1 VCQKD
6 WRSQK
11 LLPSSRTLHQQE
23 ESVTIMDGMD
33 MTLISYQKDKKLI
46 EFAGALNPVYL
57 IRMGELQEIKG
68 NH

>member
-1 VCQKD
+1 
-6 WRSQK
+6 
-11 LLPSSRTLHQQE
+11 
-23 ESVTIMDGMD
+23 MDGMD